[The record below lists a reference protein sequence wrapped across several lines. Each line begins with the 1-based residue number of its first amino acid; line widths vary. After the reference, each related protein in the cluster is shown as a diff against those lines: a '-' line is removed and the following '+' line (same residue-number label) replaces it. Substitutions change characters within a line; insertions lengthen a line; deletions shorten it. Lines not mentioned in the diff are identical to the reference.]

1 MRAGRTPGRAVTPAR
16 LRRWMALWLVAML
29 APLAWPGLVA
39 AEVRPAGA
47 WVFDDVADY
56 PGITMMRV
64 EPKGRGM
71 VGRLTSRWYG
81 DVEMRGIVLRGATLH
96 FDTRNINDRDRPTR
110 HWTATF
116 DGRRSVLLKGGIW
129 HGDIAQH
136 GRRGTPQEVRR
147 LAFRPAAPLPP
158 LGTLAPD
165 GLAAT
170 PPMGWSSWNRFA
182 DRIDDATIRAMADAL
197 VTSGLRDAGYV
208 YVNIDDGWQGTRG
221 PDGALRANDRF
232 PDMKALAD
240 YVHARGLK
248 LGIYSAPGP
257 RTCAG
262 YEGSYGH
269 VAQDA
274 RTFAAWG
281 VDYLKYDLCSG
292 EWFYDTAERVKQAY
306 HAMGQAL
313 RATGRPILF
322 SLCEYGRFDVA
333 DWGRSVGGHVWRTT
347 GDITDD
353 YKTMADIGFERNP
366 RFPHHGPGGW
376 NDPDMLEVGNG
387 GMTRDEYRTHMALWA
402 MQAAPLIMG
411 HDLRRMT
418 DDTRRLLAMRAVI
431 AIDQDRLGEQGH
443 RIRRAEGIELWR
455 KRLSD
460 GSVAVAIF
468 NRTTLAQRAHLLP
481 EDSGLAGPVR
491 VRDLFENR
499 ELAGDEVAPTVAP
512 HGVVLLRIE
521 PVEGR

>member
-1 MRAGRTPGRAVTPAR
+1 MRSGAR
-16 LRRWMALWLVAML
+16 VA
-29 APLAWPGLVA
+29 
-39 AEVRPAGA
+39 
-47 WVFDDVADY
+47 
-56 PGITMMRV
+56 
-64 EPKGRGM
+64 
-71 VGRLTSRWYG
+71 
-81 DVEMRGIVLRGATLH
+81 
-96 FDTRNINDRDRPTR
+96 
-110 HWTATF
+110 
-116 DGRRSVLLKGGIW
+116 
-129 HGDIAQH
+129 
-136 GRRGTPQEVRR
+136 
-147 LAFRPAAPLPP
+147 P

-402 MQAAPLIMG
+402 MQAAPVIMG

-418 DDTRRLLAMRAVI
+418 DDTPRLLAMLAVI
-431 AIDQDRLGEQGH
+431 SIDQVRLVEQCDG
-443 RIRRAEGIELWR
+443 IRYVSISL
-455 KRLSD
+455 
-460 GSVAVAIF
+460 
-468 NRTTLAQRAHLLP
+468 
-481 EDSGLAGPVR
+481 
-491 VRDLFENR
+491 
-499 ELAGDEVAPTVAP
+499 
-512 HGVVLLRIE
+512 
-521 PVEGR
+521 